1 MKVSKAIE
9 MLSELNADDDSA
21 LSWWGREL
29 FPEDDDQP
37 VSEEKWAY
45 AVDEFDNVGGY
56 DAVNEQVWNYLWMAT
71 QDISED
77 NNKGETK

>member
-9 MLSELNADDDSA
+9 MLSELNTDDDIA

-29 FPEDDDQP
+29 FTEDNDQP
-37 VSEEKWAY
+37 VSVKKWAY

-77 NNKGETK
+77 NNEGETK

>member
-9 MLSELNADDDSA
+9 MLSELNADDDIA

-29 FPEDDDQP
+29 FTEDNDQP

-77 NNKGETK
+77 NNEGEIK